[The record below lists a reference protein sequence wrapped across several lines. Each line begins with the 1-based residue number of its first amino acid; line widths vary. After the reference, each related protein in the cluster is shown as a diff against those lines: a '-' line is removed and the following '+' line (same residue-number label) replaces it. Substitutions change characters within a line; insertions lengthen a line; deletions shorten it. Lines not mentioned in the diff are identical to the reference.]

1 MEMRKYFKL
10 NYIKSIVIVT
20 VKIVLRERFID
31 LDTLEREML
40 KINELSKKI

>member
-10 NYIKSIVIVT
+10 NYIKSIAIVT

-31 LDTLEREML
+31 LATLERETL
-40 KINELSKKI
+40 KMS